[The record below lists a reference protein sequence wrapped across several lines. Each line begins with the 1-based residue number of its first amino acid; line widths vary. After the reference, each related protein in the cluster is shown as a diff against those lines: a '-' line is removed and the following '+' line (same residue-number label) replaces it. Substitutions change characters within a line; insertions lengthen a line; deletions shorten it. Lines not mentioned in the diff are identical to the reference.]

1 MRIGIGYDVH
11 RLVKG
16 RRLVL
21 GGVTIDHEKGLL
33 GHSDADVLS
42 HAVCDALLGATGA
55 GDIGLHFPDT
65 DPQFKDIDS
74 IELLRRVRTLVTDRG
89 FRIVNLDATVFAE
102 APRLAPHRNAMRQT
116 IAEAVQIDESRV
128 NVKATTT
135 EGLGAIGKGEGI
147 AAMCAAL
154 VTETLEPDRDR
165 LLRQ

>member
-55 GDIGLHFPDT
+55 GDIGLYFPDT